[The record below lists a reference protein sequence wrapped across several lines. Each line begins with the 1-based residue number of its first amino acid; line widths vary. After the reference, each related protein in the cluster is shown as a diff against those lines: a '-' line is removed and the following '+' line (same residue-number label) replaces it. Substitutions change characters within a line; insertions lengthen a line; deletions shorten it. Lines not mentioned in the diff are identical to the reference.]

1 MGIDDN
7 CSASRSGG
15 GVALS
20 IAVVHLVQEPLL
32 RVLRD
37 LHGAADFDV
46 STRLDIKHRQADP
59 RVARHVSRL
68 QPALFLRSCDDEGV
82 HWHGDC
88 IISAELLQ
96 LLLRLF
102 YHPLIALLIQEGF

>member
-1 MGIDDN
+1 MDRQQKPPQWGERCDSETDARRS
-7 CSASRSGG
+7 CTSARGRGS
-15 GVALS
+15 VAGPDFLG
-20 IAVVHLVQEPLL
+20 L
-32 RVLRD
+32 RNVGLE
-37 LHGAADFDV
+37 
-46 STRLDIKHRQADP
+46 RLDIKHQQADP
-59 RVARHVSRL
+59 RDARHVSRL

>member
-1 MGIDDN
+1 MSGVIAKQMPVEAVRRPAAGG
-7 CSASRSGG
+7 ASPGLTSLGCGMSGP
-15 GVALS
+15 
-20 IAVVHLVQEPLL
+20 E
-32 RVLRD
+32 
-37 LHGAADFDV
+37 
-46 STRLDIKHRQADP
+46 RLDIKHQQADP
-59 RVARHVSRL
+59 RDARHVSRL